1 MRKMEKVTDHFESKR
16 TVYHE
21 QHQVGDFANVNH
33 AVEVVVAFDER

>member
-1 MRKMEKVTDHFESKR
+1 MESATDHFESKR

-33 AVEVVVAFDER
+33 AVEVVVAFNER